1 MYLAGPRR
9 LSRCWTVG
17 VVRTLTTMTLKDA
30 HGVPT
35 ATVTTRVPVTSK
47 TATLYGSAAGGPP
60 TPTATVVEYPTFPG
74 WGTGLGALSLNAVS
88 SAGEYFAGFF
98 APGLLALLLSLW
110 AAAVNTVI
118 NKACRSRLWRDEEE
132 PRHAALSISTRAV

>member
-47 TATLYGSAAGGPP
+47 TATQYGSAAGGPP
-60 TPTATVVEYPTFPG
+60 TPTATVVEYTTIPG
-74 WGTGLGALSLNAVS
+74 WGTGLGALSLNADS

-98 APGLLALLLSLW
+98 ALVLLALLLSLW
-110 AAAVNTVI
+110 SAAVISNFI
-118 NKACRSRLWRDEEE
+118 LACRSRLLRDEEE
-132 PRHAALSISTRAV
+132 PLH